1 LARFWH
7 VPEDM
12 KHLQT
17 KLNPSPILHLG
28 AVFLAIIL
36 ATALTGCENVDDRTA
51 RNTGIG
57 AASGAVLGGVIGHQS
72 GETAEGAALGAAV
85 GGAGGY
91 GYSKATEDDEED
103 DD

>member
-1 LARFWH
+1 
-7 VPEDM
+7 M
-12 KHLQT
+12 KYRQT
-17 KLNPSPILHLG
+17 KLKATPLIHLAAACLMILSS
-28 AVFLAIIL
+28 
-36 ATALTGCENVDDRTA
+36 ALTGCENVDDRTA

-57 AASGAVLGGVIGHQS
+57 AASGAILGGVIGHQS

-103 DD
+103 DN